1 MKARRFNLLS
11 VTCTPQ
17 QDCGARVVH
26 VFDTR
31 EGQVNVM
38 ACPKGGKMNPAAYQL
53 PDNFDPPSEDPKFS
67 EIIEDDELRV
77 ICPSCRH
84 TVEPYERKGADENGV
99 YIWLECPDCYE
110 DITDAEEI

>member
-1 MKARRFNLLS
+1 MCWIKKGEGGS
-11 VTCTPQ
+11 CTIF
-17 QDCGARVVH
+17 GASL
-26 VFDTR
+26 
-31 EGQVNVM
+31 
-38 ACPKGGKMNPAAYQL
+38 KGGEMSQYHH
-53 PDNFDPPSEDPKFS
+53 NFRAQDSHLDPPDEP
-67 EIIEDDELRV
+67 EIQDDELRV